1 MLGLFRK
8 RRCPSWRQRIERKV
22 DIIMANFSDLKTAL
36 DAATAK
42 VAAIRGDVK
51 SLHDKIS
58 ALQANPPSGMTTD
71 QQAQLDEAVTTAQGL
86 VTALG
91 EVDDQTAADTPA
103 PTETP
108 APAPAPAEQPAE
120 QPAPTPDPTAPAA

>member
-22 DIIMANFSDLKTAL
+22 DILMANFSDLKNAL

-42 VAAIRGDVK
+42 VAAIRADTR
-51 SLHDKIS
+51 SLLDKIS
-58 ALQANPPSGMTTD
+58 ALQANPPSGMTTE
-71 QQAQLDEAVTTAQGL
+71 QQAQLDEAVTTAQSL

-91 EVDDQTAADTPA
+91 EVDDQVNPPA
-103 PTETP
+103 PSET
-108 APAPAPAEQPAE
+108 PAPAPAEQPAPAPAE
-120 QPAPTPDPTAPAA
+120 QPAPTEPPTAPAT